1 LTKKPKP
8 KQIMNNKPNPK
19 LHWLLGG
26 LLLFFTPLFG
36 EEELLFMENFEDPSR
51 EIIATLENNPDVST
65 VPAGNYVV
73 IGYKDDGGNNMNS
86 RRQIGSEGLQ
96 VRAGGTL
103 VGDWVFSMQDMD
115 FQVTGFPRADEF
127 EGEDMITKSC
137 RLKFPNIDI
146 SDYGNLRIELTIAAG
161 FGSGNEPDDDFYV
174 RTRIDGGDWIEAGGF
189 KAPSSNNVPAYYLGP
204 RDTVTT
210 AVMDDRLILGF
221 FGDWEFPLTG
231 HGSIIEIQL
240 TGTGN
245 AGNEDYHIGEVR
257 LYGTPGVPIVDATL
271 QATEATEPESG
282 TVANPLTLTLDA
294 PAPAGG
300 VTFSLTPSDS
310 RSASSLDIPS
320 TEVTIPEGQTTA
332 VASTGIV
339 QDGQF
344 TGVKIVD
351 LFVDAPGYNREQA
364 RVLVTNVTPKPNVV
378 IMEVQNLVPGTLDED
393 LFGDANG
400 DGLRNN
406 TQDQYIEVVNL
417 SDSAV
422 DMSGWRI
429 GDDLA
434 ARHLIPDGTVLAP
447 NQVLVVF
454 GGGTPTG
461 SFGGAIIQKPSGGG
475 NGLGFNINSR
485 AELAF
490 LNAPFGAAV
499 DLINM
504 PLIQDDALAFTAT
517 LPEGHNGKDR
527 TGSWHIL
534 SKDGP
539 FDFGREYREANLHS
553 NIAGSGQSLFS
564 PGVWYDGTPYFEPEN
579 EITLTVEPSTV
590 LESAGANA
598 ATGTITLATAAPEG
612 GYEVSLDTS
621 GVTMNGDGTYSPD
634 EIDLESLTVV
644 VPAGTTQAT
653 FAIDA
658 VDDGVLDGDRII
670 SFNARGGTYALPGSA
685 TLVVEDVAVSDFNVI
700 INEINTDVDQTATD
714 NNLDGLLDDEL
725 GDQYVELVNMSG
737 RRVNMSGWLLTW
749 DTGGTFAA
757 DRPVHYFPEGT
768 WLPDGGSIVVFGKIS
783 DASARDGVFAS
794 ATVQTARTK
803 TGSIKKNGLDM
814 RIGTD
819 FEIKLFNQHGFLV
832 EIIEDIAEANINQ
845 GMALTRSPDLTGELV
860 LHLEASLFTLSS
872 PGTQLDGIAFPGN
885 GSIYLPQKFT
895 GITVVN
901 DDGVHFDPVFGWMAT
916 NGPPDVETPWV
927 YNYDLATW
935 WYVNPFSF
943 TGNIWAYDFAL
954 SAWTYSNY
962 SFYPW
967 VYNYTSAAWELR
979 Q

>member
-1 LTKKPKP
+1 
-8 KQIMNNKPNPK
+8 MNKIPNQK

-26 LLLFFTPLFG
+26 LLLFSGPLIG
-36 EEELLFMENFEDPSR
+36 QEELLYLENFEDPAT
-51 EIIATLENNPDVST
+51 EIIATPENNPDVST
-65 VPAGNYVV
+65 VEPGKYIV
-73 IGYKDDGGNNMNS
+73 IGGRDDGGNNMNA
-86 RRQIGSEGLQ
+86 RRQIGSDGLQ

-115 FQVTGFPRADEF
+115 FDGTGLPRADEF
-127 EGEDMITKSC
+127 PGEDMIAKSC

-146 SDYGNLRIELTIAAG
+146 SNYGNLRIELTIAAG

-174 RTRIDGGDWIEAGGF
+174 RTRIDGGDWIEIGGF

-221 FGDWEFPLTG
+221 FGDWEFPLVG
-231 HGSIIEIQL
+231 HGEAIEIQL

-245 AGNEDYHIGEVR
+245 AGNEDYHIGEIR
-257 LYGTPGVPIVDATL
+257 LYGTPGVPVVDVAL
-271 QATEATEPESG
+271 QDKEVTEPESG
-282 TVANPLTLTLDA
+282 GLANPLSLTLDS

-300 VTFSLTPSDS
+300 VTFTLAPSDS
-310 RSASSLDIPS
+310 RSASSLSIPS
-320 TEVTIPEGQTTA
+320 MDVTIPEGESSLS
-332 VASTGIV
+332 VPVEIV

-351 LFVDAPGYNREQA
+351 IYVDSPGYNRELA

-378 IMEVQNLVPGTLDED
+378 IMEVQNLVPGNLDED

-400 DGLRNN
+400 DGLRHN

-417 SDSAV
+417 SDFPV

-447 NQVLVVF
+447 NQVLLVF
-454 GGGTPTG
+454 GGGTPQGT
-461 SFGGAIIQKPSGGG
+461 FGGAIVQLPSGGG

-504 PLIQDDALAFTAT
+504 PLIQDDALAFTAGF
-517 LPEGHNGKDR
+517 PEGHNGKDK

-553 NIAGSGQSLFS
+553 NIDGSGQTLFS
-564 PGVWYDGTPYFEPEN
+564 PGVWYDGTPYFVPEN
-579 EITLTVEPSTV
+579 VITLTVEPATV
-590 LESAGANA
+590 VESAGTGA
-598 ATGTITLATAAPEG
+598 ATGTITLADPAPSG
-612 GYEVSLDTS
+612 GYEVSLVTS
-621 GVTMNGDGTYSPD
+621 GVMMHDDGSFTPD
-634 EIDLESLTVV
+634 EIDLDSLVV
-644 VPAGTTQAT
+644 TVPAGSTEVT
-653 FAIDA
+653 FSIDA
-658 VDDGVLDGDRII
+658 VDDGVLDGDRLVTF
-670 SFNARGGTYALPGSA
+670 SARGGTYALPGSA
-685 TLVVEDVAVSDFNVI
+685 TLTVEDVAVSDLNVV

-714 NNLDGLLDDEL
+714 YNLDGLVDDEL

-737 RRVNMSGWLLTW
+737 RPVNLSGWKLTW

-757 DRPVHYFPEGT
+757 DRPVHWFPQGT
-768 WLPDGGSIVVFGKIS
+768 WLPDGGAIVVFGKIS
-783 DASARDGVFAS
+783 DVNAGDAGFAS
-794 ATVQTARTK
+794 STVQTARSAD
-803 TGSIKKNGLDM
+803 GSIKRNGLDM
-814 RIGTD
+814 RITTD

-832 EIIEDIAEANINQ
+832 EIIEDIANASITQ
-845 GMALTRSPDLTGELV
+845 GMALTRNPDLTGELG
-860 LHLEASLFTLSS
+860 LHLEVSNAFLLAS
-872 PGTQLDGIAFPGN
+872 PGTDKDGVAFAGN
-885 GSIYLPQKFT
+885 GTIYLPQTFIHIDYVDAS
-895 GITVVN
+895 GIH
-901 DDGVHFDPVFGWMAT
+901 GDPLFGWMAS
-916 NGPPDVETPWV
+916 NGPPTTDSPWV
-927 YNYDLATW
+927 YSYDLATW

-943 TGNIWAYDFAL
+943 AGNIWVYDIDL
-954 SAWTYSNY
+954 GAWWYSNY
-962 SFYPW
+962 VFYPW
-967 VYNYTSAAWELR
+967 VYNYGSASWELR
-979 Q
+979 K